1 MKTSLWII
9 ILIIVAFIS
18 FMMGYSRPHPAT
30 PNVAAKWSQPA
41 Q

>member
-1 MKTSLWII
+1 MKNSLWII

-18 FMMGYSRPHPAT
+18 FMLGYSRPHPAA
-30 PNVAAKWSQPA
+30 PNASTTSSQSA